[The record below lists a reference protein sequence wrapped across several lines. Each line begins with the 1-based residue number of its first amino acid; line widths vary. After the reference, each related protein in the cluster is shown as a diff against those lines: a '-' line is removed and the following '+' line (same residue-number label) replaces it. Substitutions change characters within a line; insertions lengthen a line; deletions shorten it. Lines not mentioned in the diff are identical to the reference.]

1 MALPSFAVDPGGER
15 LRHLSCE
22 DCSETAPLL
31 GPGEGPTPRR
41 VSSREDWSISTT
53 PCLPDPPSMRVAK
66 EGAGV
71 LGVGIDWAE
80 EFHDVALGT
89 VAKGVTD
96 QFRIEH
102 SPAGVARLI
111 ERCLA
116 LEPDPAEIG
125 VVLETRH
132 GLLVEALLDAG
143 FSVVPVNLDLVARRR
158 GPARKKDDAEDARIC
173 CLLAL
178 DRHAGLRT
186 LIPHGQWGGEL
197 RAIARDDERAA
208 RDQRRLLN
216 RLRADLQTTY
226 PAALALAGDDL
237 GAPTM
242 LRLLQRW
249 PTQAELAG
257 ASRAELVSFARAG
270 RHGWPERFA
279 DRVSTA
285 LSTPSLPTRDYL
297 VHAKAAGIRLATVPL
312 LALHDTRRAW
322 QQRMSQLLRGPRTGR
337 DHSTRDPDPGNT
349 FPGGE
354 IYLSMPGL
362 GDRLAARVAG
372 EIGEHIT
379 QFNSPNALQCYA
391 GTAPVTRRSG
401 KHDFVVARRLAH
413 NHYLGAAVHQW
424 AFCSLSRSGWAREF
438 FDAKIAAGKAHHAAL
453 RALSNRWLEIL
464 WHCLTKGVLYDE
476 NVHQANRAT

>member
-1 MALPSFAVDPGGER
+1 MQGTRIRGQIRSESPSNTGADPGGSPPRTAGTTLMALPSFAVDPGGER

-22 DCSETAPLL
+22 DCSETAPLP

-53 PCLPDPPSMRVAK
+53 PCLPDPPSMRVAT

-116 LEPDPAEIG
+116 LEPDPAEVR

-143 FSVVPVNLDLVARRR
+143 FSVVPVNPDLVARRR

-237 GAPTM
+237 GAPRCCGCCNVGPP
-242 LRLLQRW
+242 RLSW
-249 PTQAELAG
+249 
-257 ASRAELVSFARAG
+257 RAR
-270 RHGWPERFA
+270 
-279 DRVSTA
+279 
-285 LSTPSLPTRDYL
+285 
-297 VHAKAAGIRLATVPL
+297 
-312 LALHDTRRAW
+312 
-322 QQRMSQLLRGPRTGR
+322 
-337 DHSTRDPDPGNT
+337 
-349 FPGGE
+349 
-354 IYLSMPGL
+354 
-362 GDRLAARVAG
+362 
-372 EIGEHIT
+372 
-379 QFNSPNALQCYA
+379 
-391 GTAPVTRRSG
+391 
-401 KHDFVVARRLAH
+401 
-413 NHYLGAAVHQW
+413 
-424 AFCSLSRSGWAREF
+424 
-438 FDAKIAAGKAHHAAL
+438 
-453 RALSNRWLEIL
+453 RALSWSASPELAVTAGPNTSPIASAP
-464 WHCLTKGVLYDE
+464 H
-476 NVHQANRAT
+476 